1 MIVQYLKY
9 VNVINASLECDADA
23 MYLPSF
29 SGNLPLSENNVFQ
42 LIAVLHTAAVLEL
55 RTFLNTH
62 NIIIIDSFIGSYVL
76 FDMVK
81 STYLENV
88 PELLGQRI
96 LE

>member
-62 NIIIIDSFIGSYVL
+62 NIIIIDSFVGSYA
-76 FDMVK
+76 K

>member
-1 MIVQYLKY
+1 M
-9 VNVINASLECDADA
+9 NVINASLECDDNA

-62 NIIIIDSFIGSYVL
+62 NIIIIDSFVGSYA
-76 FDMVK
+76 K